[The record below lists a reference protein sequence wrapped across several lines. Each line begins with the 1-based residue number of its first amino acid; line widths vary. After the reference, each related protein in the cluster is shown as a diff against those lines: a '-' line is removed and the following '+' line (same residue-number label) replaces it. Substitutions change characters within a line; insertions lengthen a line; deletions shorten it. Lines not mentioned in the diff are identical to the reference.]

1 MSIVAQL
8 AIGTVTVAL
17 TIIMQACFAAIAF
30 SVDDR
35 FTPPRTRTTR
45 FGATLLL
52 AASTIWMLLAIT
64 LAAWIWAGLFIVLG
78 AFEALEPALYFATV
92 SLTTLGFG
100 DVILSQDVRLL
111 SAIVAANGLV
121 MFGLSSRICRRRFWL
136 SRIRGSQ
143 AIGDDTEKGSS
154 TRSHIS
160 TARMTSY
167 RTGSLWLA

>member
-92 SLTTLGFG
+92 SPTTLGFG

-121 MFGLSSRICRRRFWL
+121 MFGLSTAFLLEFVGQVRE
-136 SRIRGSQ
+136 
-143 AIGDDTEKGSS
+143 EKGSS

-160 TARMTSY
+160 TAE
-167 RTGSLWLA
+167 

>member
-111 SAIVAANGLV
+111 CLDAR
-121 MFGLSSRICRRRFWL
+121 SRWMRLDEVRHHQQHGW
-136 SRIRGSQ
+136 
-143 AIGDDTEKGSS
+143 E
-154 TRSHIS
+154 
-160 TARMTSY
+160 ARM
-167 RTGSLWLA
+167 GCLMAEP

>member
-111 SAIVAANGLV
+111 SPKADVGSRASERCPYRTIGLV
-121 MFGLSSRICRRRFWL
+121 GL
-136 SRIRGSQ
+136 
-143 AIGDDTEKGSS
+143 TEMDW
-154 TRSHIS
+154 
-160 TARMTSY
+160 A
-167 RTGSLWLA
+167 

>member
-121 MFGLSSRICRRRFWL
+121 MFGLSTAFLLEFVGQVRE
-136 SRIRGSQ
+136 
-143 AIGDDTEKGSS
+143 EKGSS
-154 TRSHIS
+154 TRCHIS
-160 TARMTSY
+160 TAEGL
-167 RTGSLWLA
+167 RTEPAQFG

>member
-121 MFGLSSRICRRRFWL
+121 MFGLS
-136 SRIRGSQ
+136 
-143 AIGDDTEKGSS
+143 
-154 TRSHIS
+154 
-160 TARMTSY
+160 TAFLLEFVGQVREE
-167 RTGSLWLA
+167 